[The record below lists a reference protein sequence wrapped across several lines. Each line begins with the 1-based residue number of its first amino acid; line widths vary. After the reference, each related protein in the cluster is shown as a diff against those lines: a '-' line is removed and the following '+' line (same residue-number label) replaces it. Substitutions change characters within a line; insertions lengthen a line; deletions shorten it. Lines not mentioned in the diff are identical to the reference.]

1 MATIDPDNLSR
12 PISADSAAGEDL
24 EYDAAFGELER
35 AARGKEERRSGDEI
49 LPAEPPRW
57 REIAEQASSLLER
70 TRDLRVTFY
79 LTHSAL
85 NLDGIAG
92 LAAGLRLTH
101 GLLQG
106 LWDTVYPLLDK
117 DDNDDPT
124 LRMNSIAQLTGET
137 VLRDLVRVPLADSR
151 VAGRYGLR
159 DVRLATGE
167 LTAPEGEKLPE
178 SALVDAAFME
188 CDLDALTATAA
199 ATQEASKTLESI
211 TALLIERVGTQNVP
225 NLDALAKELRAI
237 QLLLAAR
244 LAQRGVS
251 VAPDGAQGAGAP
263 PGQAGA
269 ATLAVGEIRNR
280 DDAVRAIDNI
290 SEYFR
295 KNEPSS
301 PVPLLLQRAK
311 RLVAKDFMEI
321 LRDLTPDAVSQ
332 AEAIGGVRSEE

>member
-1 MATIDPDNLSR
+1 MATIDPGHLLR
-12 PISADSAAGEDL
+12 PISADSPAGEDL

-57 REIAEQASSLLER
+57 REVAEQASSLLDR

-79 LTHSAL
+79 LTHAAL
-85 NLDGIAG
+85 NIDGIAG
-92 LAAGLRLTH
+92 LTAGLRLTH
-101 GLLQG
+101 GLLQSF
-106 LWDTVYPLLDK
+106 WDTVYPQLDK

-124 LRMNSIAQLTGET
+124 LRMNSIAQLAGDT
-137 VLRDLVRVPLADSR
+137 VLHDLVRVPLAESR

-167 LTAPEGEKLPE
+167 LTAPENEKLPE

-188 CDLDALTATAA
+188 CDLEALSAIAA
-199 ATQEASKTLESI
+199 ATREASATLESI
-211 TALLIERVGTQNVP
+211 AALLTERVGTQSVP
-225 NLDALAKELRAI
+225 DLDALAKELRAI
-237 QLLLAAR
+237 QLLLEPR
-244 LAQRGVS
+244 LAQRGVD
-251 VAPDGAQGAGAP
+251 VAPDGAQGASAAAG
-263 PGQAGA
+263 GQA
-269 ATLAVGEIRNR
+269 ATVAIGEIRSR

-321 LRDLTPDAVSQ
+321 LRDLTPDGVSQ

>member
-1 MATIDPDNLSR
+1 MR
-12 PISADSAAGEDL
+12 PVSEDSPAGENL

-35 AARGKEERRSGDEI
+35 AARGKEERHSGDQVV
-49 LPAEPPRW
+49 PAEPPRW
-57 REIAEQASSLLER
+57 REVAEQASALLDR

-79 LTHSAL
+79 LTHAAL
-85 NLDGIAG
+85 NVDGLAG

-101 GLLQG
+101 GLLQNF
-106 LWDTVYPLLDK
+106 WDTVYPQLDK

-124 LRMNSIAQLTGET
+124 LRLNSLAQLAGDD
-137 VLRDLVRVPLADSR
+137 VVRSLARVPLAESR

-159 DVRLATGE
+159 DIRLASGE
-167 LTAPEGEKLPE
+167 ITAPEGEKVPE

-188 CDLDALTATAA
+188 CELDALRATAA
-199 ATQEASKTLESI
+199 AASEASSALESVS
-211 TALLIERVGTQNVP
+211 ALLIERVGAQSVP
-225 NLDALAKELRAI
+225 NVDGLTRELRAI
-237 QLLLAAR
+237 QAVLKPR
-244 LAQRGVS
+244 LEARGVS
-251 VAPDGAQGAGAP
+251 AAADGAAAGAA
-263 PGQAGA
+263 PGQAGVA
-269 ATLAVGEIRNR
+269 VVAVGEIRSR
-280 DDAVRAIDNI
+280 DDAVRAIDHI
-290 SEYFR
+290 SDYFR

>member
-1 MATIDPDNLSR
+1 MAIIDPDRLLR
-12 PISADSAAGEDL
+12 PVSEDSPAGENL

-35 AARGKEERRSGDEI
+35 AARGKEERHSGDQVV
-49 LPAEPPRW
+49 PAEPPRW
-57 REIAEQASSLLER
+57 REVAEQASALLDR

-79 LTHSAL
+79 LTHAAL
-85 NLDGIAG
+85 NVDGLAG

-101 GLLQG
+101 GLLQNF
-106 LWDTVYPLLDK
+106 WDTVYPQLDK

-124 LRMNSIAQLTGET
+124 LRLNSLAQLAGDD
-137 VLRDLVRVPLADSR
+137 VVRSLARVPLAESR

-159 DVRLATGE
+159 DIRLASGE
-167 LTAPEGEKLPE
+167 ITAPEGEKVPE

-188 CDLDALTATAA
+188 CELDALRATAA
-199 ATQEASKTLESI
+199 AASEASSALESVS
-211 TALLIERVGTQNVP
+211 ALLIERVGAQSVP
-225 NLDALAKELRAI
+225 NVDGLTRELRAI
-237 QLLLAAR
+237 QAVLKPR
-244 LAQRGVS
+244 LEARGVS
-251 VAPDGAQGAGAP
+251 AAADGAAAGAA
-263 PGQAGA
+263 PGQAGVA
-269 ATLAVGEIRNR
+269 VVAVGEIRSR
-280 DDAVRAIDNI
+280 DDAVRAIDHI
-290 SEYFR
+290 SDYFR